1 MKAGICCKD
10 GCHHAGEEKLIPTS
24 KKSSKEKTKVAHSNK
39 NYLGNP
45 FTLTWNSNMNNAVE
59 EYIKRRML
67 DRDYIHEKCRTTQCS
82 IIVPLYSIA

>member
-1 MKAGICCKD
+1 MNNSP
-10 GCHHAGEEKLIPTS
+10 HEKGNAS
-24 KKSSKEKTKVAHSNK
+24 KKNQRLVSKGITRSNFI
-39 NYLGNP
+39 NYL
-45 FTLTWNSNMNNAVE
+45 NSDMNNAVE

>member
-1 MKAGICCKD
+1 M
-10 GCHHAGEEKLIPTS
+10 
-24 KKSSKEKTKVAHSNK
+24 SNFI
-39 NYLGNP
+39 NYL
-45 FTLTWNSNMNNAVE
+45 NSDMNNAVE